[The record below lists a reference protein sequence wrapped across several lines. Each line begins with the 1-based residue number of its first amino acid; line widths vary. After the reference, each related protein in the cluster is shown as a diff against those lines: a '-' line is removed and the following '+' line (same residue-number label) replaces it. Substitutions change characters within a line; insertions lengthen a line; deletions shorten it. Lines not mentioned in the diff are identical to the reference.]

1 MTYEELLNRAI
12 EVLNLDITNI
22 DDYRPA
28 CNITV
33 KQINGF
39 IPNAIVIW
47 LKTGETLVY
56 IDKQEE
62 EV

>member
-1 MTYEELLNRAI
+1 MTYEELLDKAI

-28 CNITV
+28 CQITV
-33 KQINGF
+33 KQLNSF

-47 LKTGETLVY
+47 FKTGETIIY

-62 EV
+62 DV

>member
-39 IPNAIVIW
+39 IPNAIVI
-47 LKTGETLVY
+47 
-56 IDKQEE
+56 
-62 EV
+62 